1 MSSSYDRPDYDPDAD
16 PCAYTGYDG
25 RAAASGDGSATASA
39 SGDDSAT
46 AYAEAAAVEGE
57 VPATGEGAEG
67 LERRV
72 WQALYD
78 VRDPEMPISI
88 VDLGLVYRVEVDAE
102 AGHARVDMTLTYTG
116 CPARDMLLGEVERS
130 VGAVD
135 GIERVDLRLVW
146 SPGWTVEM
154 VTEEGRAALREF
166 GLSV

>member
-25 RAAASGDGSATASA
+25 RAAASGDGSATASASGDDSATASA

-78 VRDPEMPISI
+78 VRDPEMPVSI
-88 VDLGLVYRVEVDAE
+88 VDFGLVYGV
-102 AGHARVDMTLTYTG
+102 MST
-116 CPARDMLLGEVERS
+116 
-130 VGAVD
+130 
-135 GIERVDLRLVW
+135 
-146 SPGWTVEM
+146 
-154 VTEEGRAALREF
+154 RA
-166 GLSV
+166 